1 MQIAH
6 ARREE
11 MNELKGVHA
20 GANSILFKS
29 LFEKDAFETPWWF
42 IHSAI
47 IPPKGGIGYHRHDHC
62 EEIFVTINNAS
73 QFTHNGRTTEII
85 GGAAVPVREGE
96 SHAIY
101 NYTNKETRFFNFN
114 VAEPG
119 KPADSFDFGDDRAN
133 AQLESVDRLPIGRF
147 DRNLLNYK
155 NFYRGKGLVGLRVI
169 WDWRD
174 FRNNYGYLV
183 HCLIPSGASIG
194 YHKHD
199 GMEEAYIIMSG
210 NGKVKT
216 DGQIESVCPY
226 DAILFRL
233 GEAHGIY
240 NDTDGDLEIFAIS
253 VCMEKGKLDA
263 IGLEDDLINS

>member
-11 MNELKGVHA
+11 MNELKGIHA

-47 IPPKGGIGYHRHDHC
+47 IPPGGGIGHHRHDHC
-62 EEIFVTINNAS
+62 EEIFVTIDNAS
-73 QFTHNGRTTEII
+73 QFTHNGRTAEVI

-101 NYTNKETRFFNFN
+101 NHTDKETRFFNFN
-114 VAEPG
+114 VAELG
-119 KPADSFDFGDDRAN
+119 KPADSFDFGDDRKN
-133 AQLESVDRLPIGRF
+133 AELESIDRLPIGRF
-147 DRNLLNYK
+147 DRNLLSYK
-155 NFYRGKGLVGLRVI
+155 NLHEGKGLVGFRVI

-194 YHKHD
+194 YHRHED
-199 GMEEAYIIMSG
+199 IEEAYVIMNG
-210 NGKVKT
+210 NGKVKAN
-216 DGQIESVCPY
+216 DKIENVCPY
-226 DAILFRL
+226 DVVLFRL

-240 NDTDGDLEIFAIS
+240 NNTNDDLEIFVVS
-253 VCMEKGKLDA
+253 VCMEKGKLHTT
-263 IGLEDDLINS
+263 DLGNDLDGI